1 MESIISIGIEL
12 FFLISSII
20 LFVIFVINGFDF
32 YLYLIPLAT
41 GLTAIITLIVSIK
54 DKNRKSNRIN

>member
-20 LFVIFVINGFDF
+20 VFAIFIINGFNF
-32 YLYLIPLAT
+32 YLCSIPLAT

>member
-1 MESIISIGIEL
+1 MESLIVMSIFI
-12 FFLISSII
+12 
-20 LFVIFVINGFDF
+20 INGFDF

>member
-20 LFVIFVINGFDF
+20 LFVIFIINGFDF

-54 DKNRKSNRIN
+54 DKNRKAS

>member
-20 LFVIFVINGFDF
+20 LFVIFIINGFDF

-41 GLTAIITLIVSIK
+41 GLTPIITLIVSIK

>member
-20 LFVIFVINGFDF
+20 VFVIFIINGFNF
-32 YLYLIPLAT
+32 YLCLMPLAI

>member
-20 LFVIFVINGFDF
+20 VFVIFIINGFNF
-32 YLYLIPLAT
+32 YLCLIPLAT

-54 DKNRKSNRIN
+54 DKKRKPNRIN